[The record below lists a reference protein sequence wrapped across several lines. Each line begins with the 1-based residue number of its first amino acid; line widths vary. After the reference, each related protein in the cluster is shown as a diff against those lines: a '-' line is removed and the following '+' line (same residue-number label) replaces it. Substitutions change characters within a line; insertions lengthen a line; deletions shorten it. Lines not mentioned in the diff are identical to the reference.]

1 MDVLIILT
9 ATVNINLNKDFLFQI
24 NQKDRI
30 NTYVKSVLN
39 WLKHTKFNIVLID
52 NSGYE
57 FNELHIEKYT
67 YRDRF
72 TVITFNESKLSEAQ
86 YLKNNRSKGASE
98 IFAINYAYNYI
109 NKNKYDLEHISRKLF
124 VIKVTARFFIPEL
137 ESFLSTY
144 NLDEFDCLTQYERD
158 RCEMVGSHY
167 KNFSDIFNIHLINE
181 YNQYDEHI
189 ERIWK
194 MRTSK
199 YKNVLICKTFKIEQ
213 TQRGGLNEKYD
224 TI

>member
-9 ATVNINLNKDFLFQI
+9 ATVNVNLNKDFLFQV
-24 NQKDRI
+24 NKEDRI
-30 NTYVKSVLN
+30 KTYVKSVLS
-39 WLKHTKFNIVLID
+39 WLKYTKFNIVLID

-57 FNELHIEKYT
+57 FNELHIEKYN
-67 YRDRF
+67 YRNRF
-72 TVITFNESKLSEAQ
+72 NVITFNESTLDEAQ

-109 NKNKYDLEHISRKLF
+109 KEYIHNFNLTNSFI
-124 VIKVTARFFIPEL
+124 IKVTARFFILEL
-137 ESFLSTY
+137 ESFLNKF
-144 NLDEFDCLTQYERD
+144 NLNEFDCLTQYERD
-158 RCEMVGSHY
+158 RCEMVGSHN
-167 KNFSDIFNIHLINE
+167 KNFADIFNIHLINE
-181 YNQYDEHI
+181 HNQYDQHI

-199 YKNVLICKTFKIEQ
+199 YSNVLICKLFKIEQ

>member
-9 ATVNINLNKDFLFQI
+9 ATVNVNLNKDFLFQV
-24 NQKDRI
+24 NKTDRV
-30 NTYVKSVLN
+30 NTYVKSVLQ
-39 WLKHTKFNIVLID
+39 WLKNTKFNIVLID

-67 YRDRF
+67 YRERF
-72 TVITFNESKLSEAQ
+72 NVITFNESTLLDAQ
-86 YLKNNRSKGASE
+86 YLKNNKSKGASE
-98 IFAINYAYNYI
+98 IFAINYGYKYI
-109 NKNKYDLEHISRKLF
+109 CDYIHNFNLTNSFI
-124 VIKVTARFFIPEL
+124 IKITARFFIPEL
-137 ESFLSTY
+137 ELFLNKN
-144 NLDEFDCLTQYERD
+144 NLNEFDCLTQYNRN

-167 KNFSDIFNIHLINE
+167 KNFSDIFNLHLINE
-181 YNQYDEHI
+181 NNQYDNHI

-199 YKNVLICKTFKIEQ
+199 YKNVLICTEFKIEQ